1 MVDRGIVFGL
11 FTWQYLLMVFMAGLG
26 VIQIAAVRSRR
37 DHLWLIGSRRL
48 SAAFGAALVVVG
60 VALYFLEPLFFSGP
74 WGPGG
79 PDAWGMASWQSLP
92 AARAVND
99 TRGGLAGYFQALWFA
114 IGFTAAAAAAWGCGR
129 LRRRARS

>member
-1 MVDRGIVFGL
+1 VVDRVVVFGL

-37 DHLWLIGSRRL
+37 EHLWLTRSPTL
-48 SAAFGAALVVVG
+48 SAALGTILLIAG
-60 VALYFLEPLFFSGP
+60 VALYFLEPLFLSGP
-74 WGPGG
+74 WGPAG
-79 PDAWGMASWQSLP
+79 PDAWGTASWQSLP

-114 IGFTAAAAAAWGCGR
+114 IGFIAAATVAWVCGR
-129 LRRRARS
+129 LRRRVRS